1 MSDQPTTAGTPANGM
16 PGLTERVRE
25 LRLTGKLDGGKTRNN
40 NSTWL
45 PWTICI
51 LLAFGWAGFG
61 VKYYQSGSATR
72 TVVVAEGGTE
82 GSSANKSENKKS
94 ESKPKKEEQQNVN
107 PDAVLLEVKG
117 YLIPTQQIAI
127 SPIDVAGRIVKL
139 NIEEGMSFKK
149 GEILAE
155 IEQTPLL
162 AAKAEAVAQM
172 ASSKAKLAE
181 LQAGSRVEEIAQAA
195 AELEDAKALQ
205 EQYRREWE
213 RFESQRSTAISTK
226 EFETAEANYR
236 SGLKRVEAKQKAYDL
251 VKAGPRKEKIDAA
264 VAEYEASK
272 ARLAQVEWKL
282 DNCTIRSP
290 VTGIILTK
298 KAEIGSL
305 LNPVVGG
312 VSTSLCEIA
321 DLRKLEV
328 DLEVQERDIS
338 KLKLNMACK
347 VRPDAYPERTYEAY
361 VERVM
366 PIANRAKG
374 VVPVRIKVVVPST
387 EVQGSYLKPE
397 MGVSVTFFNREV
409 DANYKAKVKADES
422 DDSLAPVI
430 KPTQPEPKAIP
441 QSPVTLPPK
450 K

>member
-1 MSDQPTTAGTPANGM
+1 MSDRSNVADEPTNGM
-16 PGLTERVRE
+16 PALSERVRE

-61 VKYYQSGSATR
+61 IKYYRATPSNNTTTPSGTTSAD
-72 TVVVAEGGTE
+72 AG
-82 GSSANKSENKKS
+82 KSGVSKKS
-94 ESKPKKEEQQNVN
+94 EEKPKAGQPENTN
-107 PDAVLLEVKG
+107 PEAVLLEVKG
-117 YLIPTQQIAI
+117 YLIPTQQISI

-162 AAKAEAVAQM
+162 ASKAEAVAQM
-172 ASSKAKLAE
+172 ASAKAKYAE
-181 LQAGSRVEEIAQAA
+181 MVAGSRIEEIAQAF
-195 AELEDAKALQ
+195 AELEDARELQ
-205 EQYRREWE
+205 EQYRREWQ
-213 RFESQRSTAISTK
+213 RFETQKSNAITTK
-226 EFETAEANYR
+226 EYEVAEANYR
-236 SGLKRVEAKQKAYDL
+236 SGVKRVEAKQKAYDL
-251 VKAGPRKEKIDAA
+251 VKAGPRKEKIEAA
-264 VAEYEASK
+264 EAEYNATK

-312 VSTSLCEIA
+312 VATSLCEIA

-338 KLKLNMACK
+338 KIKQNLVCK
-347 VRPDAYPERTYEAY
+347 VRSDAYPERVYEGY
-361 VERVM
+361 VERMM
-366 PIANRAKG
+366 PIANRAKS
-374 VVPVRIKVVVPST
+374 VVPVRIKVVIPPG
-387 EVQGSYLKPE
+387 EKQGSYLKPE
-397 MGVSVTFFNREV
+397 MGVSVTFLNREV
-409 DANYKAKVKADES
+409 TDVYKAKVKADEA
-422 DDSLAPVI
+422 DDEASVA
-430 KPTQPEPKAIP
+430 
-441 QSPVTLPPK
+441 PPK

>member
-1 MSDQPTTAGTPANGM
+1 MNDQSEVADTPATGTP
-16 PGLTERVRE
+16 GLGERVKE
-25 LRLTGKLDGGKTRNN
+25 LRLAGKLDGGKTRNN

-51 LLAFGWAGFG
+51 LLAIGWAGFG
-61 VKYYQSGSATR
+61 VKFYRASSTAPVVIADGSATTAPAKTAR
-72 TVVVAEGGTE
+72 
-82 GSSANKSENKKS
+82 KSEDKQKS
-94 ESKPKKEEQQNVN
+94 APEANTN

-127 SPIDVAGRIVKL
+127 SPIDVAGRVVKL

-149 GEILAE
+149 GAILAE

-172 ASSKAKLAE
+172 ASAKAKLAE
-181 LQAGSRVEEIAQAA
+181 LVAGSRIEEIAQAL

-213 RFESQRSTAISTK
+213 RFEAQRSTAISTK

-236 SGLKRVEAKQKAYDL
+236 SGLKRVEAKQKSFDL
-251 VKAGPRKEKIDAA
+251 VKAGPRKERIEAA
-264 VAEYEASK
+264 DAEYAATK
-272 ARLAQVEWKL
+272 ARLAQVEWKVE
-282 DNCTIRSP
+282 NCTIRSP

-298 KAEIGSL
+298 KAEVGSL

-338 KLKLNMACK
+338 KIKLNLVCK
-347 VRPDAYPERTYEAY
+347 VRPDAYPERAYEAY

-366 PIANRAKG
+366 PIANRAKS
-374 VVPVRIKVVVPST
+374 VVPVRIKVVIPKG
-387 EVQGSYLKPE
+387 EIQGSYLKPE
-397 MGVSVTFFNREV
+397 MGVSVTFLNKVV
-409 DANYKAKVKADES
+409 DEAYKAKVHADEA
-422 DDSLAPVI
+422 DDEAANPPV
-430 KPTQPEPKAIP
+430 
-441 QSPVTLPPK
+441 K